1 MHVGGNSKEEMAN
14 MLNPRV
20 ARCYPIWMD
29 FYSCMVETDKPSKCI
44 DLREDYFECLHHR
57 KEVMLAAPFELKT
70 SRPMSRPFASRV
82 AKYCNPS
89 SGRRWLTRL
98 CFALLCFV
106 STPEDFPCEP
116 DRQGNREAGGR
127 VPLFWERRRTCFVA
141 PVCKQKRQLQMF
153 LCESCSLRIV
163 MSSQNP

>member
-57 KEVMLAAPFELKT
+57 KEI
-70 SRPMSRPFASRV
+70 SRV
-82 AKYCNPS
+82 NRIGKEIEKQEGGSPS
-89 SGRRWLTRL
+89 SGNEDGH
-98 CFALLCFV
+98 V
-106 STPEDFPCEP
+106 S
-116 DRQGNREAGGR
+116 
-127 VPLFWERRRTCFVA
+127 
-141 PVCKQKRQLQMF
+141 
-153 LCESCSLRIV
+153 
-163 MSSQNP
+163 